1 MALDDKRKSASSEF
15 EGMSGDKQKALTAA
29 LAQIEKQFGK
39 GSIMRLG
46 DAEIGRY
53 FQENYRVI
61 WLGFCSYKLFWHNQ
75 KTWHYVYTGLWIH

>member
-1 MALDDKRKSASSEF
+1 MNDKKKSASSEF

-46 DAEIGRY
+46 DAEIN
-53 FQENYRVI
+53 QEAMD
-61 WLGFCSYKLFWHNQ
+61 SQNQ
-75 KTWHYVYTGLWIH
+75 DDLVPPLDAAEK